1 MARNPVIF
9 LRQHPR
15 NAHALAIGQH
25 KRILDSR
32 LMREHDN
39 CINYK
44 WLISRE
50 RKKIDLDAVAKERG
64 DLAAAKFDVADGGID
79 TPFKLGR

>member
-1 MARNPVIF
+1 
-9 LRQHPR
+9 
-15 NAHALAIGQH
+15 
-25 KRILDSR
+25 
-32 LMREHDN
+32 MREHDN

-44 WLISRE
+44 WFISRE